1 MDTVR
6 TVEVLRCDAGW
17 RDYCFVKL
25 TTDDGVVG
33 WSEFDEGF
41 GSPGVGAVIEQLT
54 PRVVGH
60 RVAHH
65 QRCVQALYFATRPG
79 AGGVVGQAIGAI
91 ENALL
96 DAHARTLGVPCHELL
111 GGATRERVRVYWS
124 HAATW
129 RIARADFYGPP
140 ITDRSGMV
148 DLGREVRE
156 RGFSA
161 LKTNMF
167 RSVDGRFTGWVPGFG
182 RPHAPE
188 LVVDRA
194 LLRDLVEQLTALREG
209 AGDDV
214 DILLDL
220 NFNFRT
226 SGYLEVL
233 RAVADLGLFWVEI
246 DTDSPQALAHLRS
259 RGNCRISGC
268 ETLIGPAAFVP
279 YLSAEALDVAIVDGI
294 WNGMWQALG
303 IATLAAAH
311 QVNVAPHNF
320 YGHLSTFM
328 NLHWAAAVPNL
339 EIMEVDVDR
348 LAWDSELFTT
358 VPEYV
363 DGHLAVPDTPGWGCA
378 PDERALSAH
387 PPRSA

>member
-6 TVEVLRCDAGW
+6 SVEVLRCDAGW

-41 GSPGVGAVIEQLT
+41 GSPGVGDIVSRLA

-65 QRCVQALYFATRPG
+65 QRCVQQLYFATRPASGG
-79 AGGVVGQAIGAI
+79 AVGQAIGAI

-96 DAHARTLGVPCHELL
+96 DAHARTLGVPCHELF
-111 GGATRERVRVYWS
+111 GGATRDRVRVYWS
-124 HAATW
+124 HAPTW
-129 RIARADFYGPP
+129 RIARSQFYGPP
-140 ITDRSGMV
+140 IT
-148 DLGREVRE
+148 GRASLVEFGHEVRE
-156 RGFSA
+156 RGFTA
-161 LKTNMF
+161 FKTNMF
-167 RSVDGRFTGWVPGFG
+167 RNVDGGVGGWVPGFG
-182 RPHAPE
+182 RPHLPG
-188 LVVDRA
+188 LVTDRA
-194 LLRDLVEQLTALREG
+194 LLSDLVDHLSALREG
-209 AGDDV
+209 AGDGV
-214 DILLDL
+214 DILIDL

-226 SGYLEVL
+226 AGYLEVL
-233 RAVADLGLFWVEI
+233 RAVAGLGLYWIEI
-246 DTDSPQALAHLRS
+246 DTDSPQALAHIRS
-259 RGNCRISGC
+259 QAPCRISGC
-268 ETLIGPAAFVP
+268 ETLIGPSSFVP
-279 YLSAEALDVAIVDGI
+279 YFAAEALDVAIVDGV

-303 IATLAAAH
+303 IAGLAAAH

-348 LAWDSELFTT
+348 LAWDADLFTV

-363 DGHLAVPDTPGWGCA
+363 DGHLTVPDSPGWGCE
-378 PDERALSAH
+378 PDEAALAAH
-387 PPRSA
+387 PARSG